1 MAIISLT
8 LIIRLLLVK
17 NAMAATKMQGHMTD
31 FQPKMQELQEKHKD
45 DPQRMSSEM
54 INLFKKDGG
63 GPLKG
68 CLSMLVQIPVFL

>member
-1 MAIISLT
+1 
-8 LIIRLLLVK
+8 
-17 NAMAATKMQGHMTD
+17 MAATKMQGHMTD

-63 GPLKG
+63 GPLK
-68 CLSMLVQIPVFL
+68 